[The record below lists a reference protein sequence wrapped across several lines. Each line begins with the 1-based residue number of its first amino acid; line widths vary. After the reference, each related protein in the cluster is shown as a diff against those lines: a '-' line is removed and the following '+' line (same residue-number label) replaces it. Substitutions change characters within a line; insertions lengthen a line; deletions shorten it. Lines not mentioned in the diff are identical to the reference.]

1 MRAEPEPRSSPC
13 GEALRPDEMRPADF
27 CHSHQPREHPHLPC
41 FGPRRG
47 LRPAR
52 LEDPTFSRGQTRL
65 GSAHPVGLALVR
77 RLPGGKTEPRTPLS
91 PPSLVRPHLRATFGS
106 GAAEIASPVARVNE
120 TRAPRSRT
128 PSIGQMPFAGLHR
141 DTGFAAVPRF
151 IALFAHPQFPD
162 RACARSGSSGFAR
175 PPSPREAFATRAS
188 LGPALPADFC
198 NTKQLRARPG
208 PERSSP
214 HTRP

>member
-1 MRAEPEPRSSPC
+1 MPGRDASCRLLPFSPTERAPAPAMLRTASRLAPRATREPD
-13 GEALRPDEMRPADF
+13 LFTRPDP
-27 CHSHQPREHPHLPC
+27 PRLRLPE
-41 FGPRRG
+41 GR
-47 LRPAR
+47 
-52 LEDPTFSRGQTRL
+52 
-65 GSAHPVGLALVR
+65 ALVR
-77 RLPGGKTEPRTPLS
+77 RSPGGKTEPRTPLS
-91 PPSLVRPHLRATFGS
+91 PPLLVRLRSRATFGS

-128 PSIGQMPFAGLHR
+128 SSIGQMPFAGLHR
-141 DTGFAAVPRF
+141 DNGFAAVPRF
-151 IALFAHPQFPD
+151 IALFAFPNFLD
-162 RACARSGSSGFAR
+162 RVCARPGCPNLALARPSFSGFAR

-208 PERSSP
+208 SERSSP